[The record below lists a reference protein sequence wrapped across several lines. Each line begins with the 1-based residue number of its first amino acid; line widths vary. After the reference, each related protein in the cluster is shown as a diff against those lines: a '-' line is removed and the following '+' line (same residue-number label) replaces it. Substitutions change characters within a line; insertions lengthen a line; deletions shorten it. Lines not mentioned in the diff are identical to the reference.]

1 MAFPCD
7 RPTNDVTELA
17 KERNR
22 QAIERT
28 LLSWINSAL
37 LLLGLG
43 ISLGAVTADLQPL
56 LPLTPGLGLQLTLGI
71 SLGAIGF
78 GIALLVPI
86 AVVYRW
92 ELITLDQ
99 SNYLAQPPRRLNLFI
114 VVAAV
119 VAFGL
124 LALVD
129 VLLGIPWL

>member
-1 MAFPCD
+1 MAFD

-43 ISLGAVTADLQPL
+43 ISVGAVTADLQPL
-56 LPLTPGLGLQLTLGI
+56 SP
-71 SLGAIGF
+71 LGAIVF

-86 AVVYRW
+86 VGVYRR
-92 ELITLDQ
+92 ELLTLGQ
-99 SNYLAQPPRRLNLFI
+99 RNYLAHPPQRLNLFI
-114 VVAAV
+114 VVAVV

-129 VLLGIPWL
+129 VVLGIPWL